1 MALFWCGV
9 AIVINFAAM
18 ALLGYLAAKGVGR

>member
-18 ALLGYLAAKGVGR
+18 ALLGYLAAKGVK

>member
-9 AIVINFAAM
+9 VIVINFAAM
-18 ALLGYLAAKGVGR
+18 ALLGYLAAKGVEQ